1 MQIIIALIITFP
13 FFVISFESS
22 FIYELYG
29 EEDLV
34 INEKLRTY
42 YNIKR

>member
-1 MQIIIALIITFP
+1 MQIIIILIIIFL

-22 FIYELYG
+22 FIYPSYG

-34 INEKLRTY
+34 IDEKVTS